1 MWIELHIGSERTP
14 VTVNTDRLQDFQ
26 PVTKNL
32 DYQTHLW
39 FSQDEGYVVEEGY
52 RQVREMILPGRR
64 THDDTGEKLRRREEF
79 FRER

>member
-1 MWIELHIGSERTP
+1 MWIELHIGPTDPRP
-14 VTVNTDRLQDFQ
+14 VTVNTDKLQDFQ

-52 RQVREMILPGRR
+52 NAVRKLVRGFSV
-64 THDDTGEKLRRREEF
+64 DNTGEKLRVREEF
-79 FRER
+79 FKS